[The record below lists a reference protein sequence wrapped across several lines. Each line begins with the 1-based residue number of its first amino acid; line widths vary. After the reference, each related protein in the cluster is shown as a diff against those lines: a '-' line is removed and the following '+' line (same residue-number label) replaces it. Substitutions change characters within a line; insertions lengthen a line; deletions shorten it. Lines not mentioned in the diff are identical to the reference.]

1 MYPKKDIYIL
11 SYNIHSGLDKNMFP
25 TLFNTMSFLKSVNSD
40 VICLQEVNE
49 SAKSG
54 FQVSSFKEE
63 LGMNSYFGANVEN
76 FGRNYGLV
84 IYSKYPMKE
93 KNHIYLSSNKEQ
105 RGMLHTVINVKGK
118 KVNVIN
124 LHLGLDETEQKIQIQ
139 EMLDYVNK
147 LKKPYI
153 VCGDFN
159 KPNIKIDETI
169 LKDVAKELEKE
180 NIITI
185 ATGLERIDYIF
196 VSDDIEILEYDVLIE
211 SMSDH
216 YPIIAKLR
224 L

>member
-1 MYPKKDIYIL
+1 
-11 SYNIHSGLDKNMFP
+11 
-25 TLFNTMSFLKSVNSD
+25 
-40 VICLQEVNE
+40 
-49 SAKSG
+49 
-54 FQVSSFKEE
+54 
-63 LGMNSYFGANVEN
+63 
-76 FGRNYGLV
+76 
-84 IYSKYPMKE
+84 
-93 KNHIYLSSNKEQ
+93 
-105 RGMLHTVINVKGK
+105 
-118 KVNVIN
+118 
-124 LHLGLDETEQKIQIQ
+124 
-139 EMLDYVNK
+139 MLDYVNK